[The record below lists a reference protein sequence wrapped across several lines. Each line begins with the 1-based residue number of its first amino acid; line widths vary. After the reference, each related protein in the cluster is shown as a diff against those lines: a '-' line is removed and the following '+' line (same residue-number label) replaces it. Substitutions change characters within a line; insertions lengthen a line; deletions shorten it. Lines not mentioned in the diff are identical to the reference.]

1 MLNGRWDELEA
12 LLVAIPRTVF
22 LEKDRV
28 LHARAALAVHRGD
41 HKEALSV
48 LTSHCFPTYGSLR
61 SMLIQLWWQ
70 AKTMEAV
77 EVATTVCSP
86 ELGASLRVTEA
97 PNRKANGGVN
107 LTKLETVHL
116 RRKLGCD
123 GDSTSS
129 GPYDDCIRGPP
140 NLGLQYGRL

>member
-12 LLVAIPRTVF
+12 LLVSIPRTVF

-77 EVATTVCSP
+77 EVATTALAFV
-86 ELGASLRVTEA
+86 
-97 PNRKANGGVN
+97 
-107 LTKLETVHL
+107 
-116 RRKLGCD
+116 
-123 GDSTSS
+123 
-129 GPYDDCIRGPP
+129 
-140 NLGLQYGRL
+140 